1 MDLATLKREWTEH
14 VLTLASDRFERRLA
28 EELSAIRVEIARGD
42 SELRKE
48 LHEGLAAL
56 RVEMANLR
64 ADVLRWSFL
73 FWLGQMATMATMFAY
88 MLRVL
93 ERS

>member
-1 MDLATLKREWTEH
+1 MDLATLKKEWTEH

-28 EELSAIRVEIARGD
+28 QELSGLRVEIAEGQA
-42 SELRKE
+42 ELRKE
-48 LHEGLAAL
+48 FHEGFAAL

-73 FWLGQMATMATMFAY
+73 FWLGQLAAMATMFGY

-93 ERS
+93 ER

>member
-1 MDLATLKREWTEH
+1 VDLATLKKEWTEH
-14 VLTLASDRFERRLA
+14 VLTLAPERFERRLA

-48 LHEGLAAL
+48 LHEGFAAF

-73 FWLGQMATMATMFAY
+73 FWLGQLAAMATMFGY
-88 MLRVL
+88 MLQVL
-93 ERS
+93 ER